1 MRSPSIEDYLKA
13 VYKLEENEGAPVSTG
28 DLAQAM
34 EVSSASASN
43 MIKRLDE
50 LDFLTYEAYEG
61 ATLTNPGRTVAL
73 EVIRHHRLLE
83 LYLKDVMGFSW
94 DEIHEEAEI
103 LEHHIS
109 ERFEDRIEEM
119 LGHPERDPHGHPIPA
134 RDGTVDTLPTRSL
147 ADLVEGNAA
156 SIDHI
161 ADEDGELLDLLE
173 QRGLL
178 PGATVEVV
186 DTRPLDGLLV
196 VAVDGAEQVGNV
208 TRRCANVAQSSVPAR
223 SMNRSASRAHRSA
236 SPGSGSNSS

>member
-134 RDGTVDTLPTRSL
+134 RDGTVAPLPTRSL
-147 ADLVEGNAA
+147 ADLAEGDAA

-186 DTRPLDGLLV
+186 TTRPLDGLLV
-196 VAVDGAEQVGNV
+196 VAVDGAEQVIG
-208 TRRCANVAQSSVPAR
+208 RPVAQKVVVEA
-223 SMNRSASRAHRSA
+223 
-236 SPGSGSNSS
+236 

>member
-13 VYKLEENEGAPVSTG
+13 VYKLEEQSGGPPVSTG
-28 DLAQAM
+28 AVADAM

-50 LDFLTYEAYEG
+50 LGFLSYEAYEG
-61 ATLTNPGRTVAL
+61 ATLTDPGRTVAL

-83 LYLKDVMGFSW
+83 LYLKEVMGFSW

-109 ERFEDRIEEM
+109 ERFETRIEEM

-134 RDGTVDTLPTRSL
+134 RDGTVDELPTRSL
-147 ADLVEGNAA
+147 ADLGEGEAA
-156 SIDHI
+156 HIDHI
-161 ADEDGELLDLLE
+161 ADESGELLDLLE

-186 DTRPLDGLLV
+186 DTRPLDGLFV
-196 VAVDGAEQVGNV
+196 VAVDGDEQLIGQP
-208 TRRCANVAQSSVPAR
+208 VAQKVVVTS
-223 SMNRSASRAHRSA
+223 
-236 SPGSGSNSS
+236 

>member
-13 VYKLEENEGAPVSTG
+13 VYKLEEQESPPVSTG
-28 DLAQAM
+28 DVAEAM
-34 EVSSASASN
+34 DVSGASASN
-43 MIKRLDE
+43 MIKRLDD
-50 LDFLTYEAYEG
+50 LGFLTYEAYKG
-61 ATLTNPGRTVAL
+61 ATLTDPGRTVAL

-83 LYLKDVMGFSW
+83 LYLKEVMGFSW

-134 RDGTVDTLPTRSL
+134 RDGTVDELPTRSL
-147 ADLVEGNAA
+147 ADLTEGDRAY
-156 SIDHI
+156 IDHI
-161 ADEDGELLDLLE
+161 ADESGELLDLLE

-178 PGATVEVV
+178 PGASVEVV

-196 VAVDGAEQVGNV
+196 VTVDGTEQLIG
-208 TRRCANVAQSSVPAR
+208 APVARKVVVSS
-223 SMNRSASRAHRSA
+223 
-236 SPGSGSNSS
+236 SGP

>member
-73 EVIRHHRLLE
+73 EVLRHHRLLE

-134 RDGTVDTLPTRSL
+134 RDGTVAPLPTRSL
-147 ADLVEGNAA
+147 ADLAEGDAA

-161 ADEDGELLDLLE
+161 ANEDGELLDLLE

-186 DTRPLDGLLV
+186 TTRPLDGLLV
-196 VAVDGAEQVGNV
+196 VAVDGAEQVIG
-208 TRRCANVAQSSVPAR
+208 RPVAQKVVVEA
-223 SMNRSASRAHRSA
+223 
-236 SPGSGSNSS
+236 

>member
-13 VYKLEENEGAPVSTG
+13 VYKLEEQEGAPVSTG
-28 DLAQAM
+28 AVADAM
-34 EVSSASASN
+34 DVSGASASN
-43 MIKRLDE
+43 MIKRLDD
-50 LDFLTYEAYEG
+50 LGFLTYEAYEG
-61 ATLTNPGRTVAL
+61 ATLTDPGRTVAL

-83 LYLKDVMGFSW
+83 LYLKEVMGFSW

-134 RDGTVDTLPTRSL
+134 RDGTVDELPTRSL
-147 ADLVEGNAA
+147 ADLTTGNRAH
-156 SIDHI
+156 IDHI
-161 ADEDGELLDLLE
+161 ADESGELLDLLE

-178 PGATVEVV
+178 PGASVEVL

-196 VAVDGAEQVGNV
+196 VAVDETEQLIG
-208 TRRCANVAQSSVPAR
+208 TPVARKVVVSSPA
-223 SMNRSASRAHRSA
+223 
-236 SPGSGSNSS
+236 P

>member
-73 EVIRHHRLLE
+73 EVLRHHRLLE
-83 LYLKDVMGFSW
+83 LYLKEVMGFSW

-134 RDGTVDTLPTRSL
+134 RDGTVAPLPTRSL
-147 ADLVEGNAA
+147 ADLAEGDAA

-161 ADEDGELLDLLE
+161 ANEDGELLDLLE

-186 DTRPLDGLLV
+186 TTRPLDGLLV
-196 VAVDGAEQVGNV
+196 VAVDGAEQVIG
-208 TRRCANVAQSSVPAR
+208 RPVAQKVVVEA
-223 SMNRSASRAHRSA
+223 
-236 SPGSGSNSS
+236 

>member
-13 VYKLEENEGAPVSTG
+13 VYKLEEQSGGPPVSTG
-28 DLAQAM
+28 AVADAM

-50 LDFLTYEAYEG
+50 LGFLSYEAYEG
-61 ATLTNPGRTVAL
+61 ATLTDPGRTVAL

-83 LYLKDVMGFSW
+83 LYLKEVMGFSW

-119 LGHPERDPHGHPIPA
+119 RGHPERDPHGHPIPA
-134 RDGTVDTLPTRSL
+134 RDGTVDEIPTRSL
-147 ADLVEGNAA
+147 ADLTEGDAA
-156 SIDHI
+156 HIDHI

-186 DTRPLDGLLV
+186 TTRPLDGLLV
-196 VAVDGAEQVGNV
+196 VAVDGAEQLIGEP
-208 TRRCANVAQSSVPAR
+208 VAQKVVVEA
-223 SMNRSASRAHRSA
+223 
-236 SPGSGSNSS
+236 

>member
-43 MIKRLDE
+43 MIKRLGE
-50 LDFLTYEAYEG
+50 FDFLTYEAYEG

-134 RDGTVDTLPTRSL
+134 RDGTVDVLPTRSL
-147 ADLVEGNAA
+147 ADLAEGDAA

-186 DTRPLDGLLV
+186 NTRPLDGLLV
-196 VAVDGAEQVGNV
+196 VAVDGAEQVIG
-208 TRRCANVAQSSVPAR
+208 RPVAQKVVVEA
-223 SMNRSASRAHRSA
+223 
-236 SPGSGSNSS
+236 

>member
-13 VYKLEENEGAPVSTG
+13 VYKLEEKEGAPVSTG
-28 DLAQAM
+28 DLARAM

-109 ERFEDRIEEM
+109 ERFENRIEEM

-134 RDGTVDTLPTRSL
+134 RDGTVDSLPTRSL
-147 ADLVEGNAA
+147 ADLTEGVAA
-156 SIDHI
+156 AIDHI

-186 DTRPLDGLLV
+186 TRRPLDGLLV
-196 VAVDGAEQVGNV
+196 VAVDGAEQVIG
-208 TRRCANVAQSSVPAR
+208 RPVAQKVVVEA
-223 SMNRSASRAHRSA
+223 
-236 SPGSGSNSS
+236 